1 MIALGKLDRHVGHV
15 AAAAIVA
22 DALGPN
28 TNPGMELCERV
39 PGVSLLDSAP
49 DRVNLSFHC
58 SQASDNKIILR
69 TEVTIERHFV
79 GVRSLRD
86 RVDADPPDPVF
97 TKEIPGCSDNALS
110 PFPPNHAAILHD
122 RFLGRSPLR
131 KKNAAVHLPGCAQS
145 VPFLMLLTGTTR
157 SDHRQGW

>member
-1 MIALGKLDRHVGHV
+1 MCAWARDPDALPADAGALKQQRQRVGEQIAFRNPRVAAELRKPVALFGLEFLDDESRRMIALGKLDRHVGHV

-58 SQASDNKIILR
+58 SQASDY
-69 TEVTIERHFV
+69 
-79 GVRSLRD
+79 
-86 RVDADPPDPVF
+86 
-97 TKEIPGCSDNALS
+97 
-110 PFPPNHAAILHD
+110 
-122 RFLGRSPLR
+122 
-131 KKNAAVHLPGCAQS
+131 
-145 VPFLMLLTGTTR
+145 
-157 SDHRQGW
+157 